1 MVHPPQ
7 RGISYGREMEATTG
21 LAEFIDRE
29 RLQIVA
35 EWETFA
41 RSLLPEATGMS
52 ELVLRDHADQILSA
66 IVEDMKT
73 LQSAGEQAEKSK
85 GRGSAQHL
93 GAIGKLHAVLRI
105 QFGFKLGQMVAEYRA
120 LRASVLRLWARGGSD
135 PAGVTRFNESID
147 EALTEA
153 VIAFTTTTEHFRD
166 QSLGI
171 LGHDLRNPL
180 SSVVMGA
187 TTLME
192 SSELSERNRSTAERM
207 LNSAQRMGRMIEDL
221 LDLTRTRFGDMIPIL
236 RAPID
241 LGPLCRQVV
250 SELEGHRPP
259 GQLTLVER
267 GDLRGS
273 WDSDRISQV
282 LSNLVWNAI
291 QHGKKASPIEVR
303 VSDHGDEVWLEVHN
317 EGPAIPDDV
326 QATLF
331 QPLVRHTRDV
341 QTRAGLGLGLYIASQ
356 VAVAHG
362 GTLTVSSSESTGTS
376 FTARLPRKTAA

>member
-1 MVHPPQ
+1 
-7 RGISYGREMEATTG
+7 MEVTIG
-21 LAEFIDRE
+21 LAEFIDTE

-66 IVEDMKT
+66 IVQDMNT
-73 LQSAGEQAEKSK
+73 RQSAAEQAEKSK
-85 GRGSAQHL
+85 GRGSAQQL

-120 LRASVLRLWARGGSD
+120 LRASVLRLWERGGND

-153 VIAFTTTTEHFRD
+153 VVAFTTTTEHFRD

-187 TTLME
+187 QALME
-192 SSELSERNRSTAERM
+192 STELNAQNRSTATRMFNSAERM
-207 LNSAQRMGRMIEDL
+207 SRMIEDL
-221 LDLTRTRFGDMIPIL
+221 LDLTRTRFGDLIPIV
-236 RAPID
+236 RAPMD
-241 LGPLCRQVV
+241 LAPLCRQIV
-250 SELEGHRPP
+250 SELAGHRPP
-259 GQLTLVER
+259 GQLKLVES

-282 LSNLVWNAI
+282 LSNLIWNAI
-291 QHGKKASPIEVR
+291 QHGNKVSPIEVS
-303 VSDHGDEVWLEVHN
+303 VTAHGEEVWLEVHN
-317 EGPAIPDDV
+317 EGSALPEDV

-331 QPLVRHTRDV
+331 QPMVRHTKDV
-341 QTRAGLGLGLYIASQ
+341 QSRSGLGLGLYIASQ

-362 GTLTVSSSESTGTS
+362 GTLTVSSSESAGTS
-376 FTARLPRKTAA
+376 FTARLPRQAFTVPKG

>member
-1 MVHPPQ
+1 
-7 RGISYGREMEATTG
+7 MEVTIG
-21 LAEFIDRE
+21 LAEFIDKE
-29 RLQIVA
+29 RRHIVA

-52 ELVLRDHADQILSA
+52 GLVLRDHADQILSA
-66 IVEDMKT
+66 IVQDMKT
-73 LQSAGEQAEKSK
+73 RQSAAEQAEKSK
-85 GRGSAQHL
+85 GRGSAQQL

-120 LRASVLRLWARGGSD
+120 LRASVLRLWEHGGND

-153 VIAFTTTTEHFRD
+153 VVAFTTTTEHFRD

-187 TTLME
+187 QLLME
-192 SSELSERNRSTAERM
+192 STELTEQNRSTATRMFNSAERM
-207 LNSAQRMGRMIEDL
+207 SRMIEDL
-221 LDLTRTRFGDMIPIL
+221 LDLTRTRFGDLIPIV
-236 RAPID
+236 RAPMD
-241 LGPLCRQVV
+241 LAPLCKQVV
-250 SELEGHRPP
+250 SELEGHRP
-259 GQLTLVER
+259 GQLTLVES

-291 QHGKKASPIEVR
+291 QHGKKTCPIEVS
-303 VSDHGDEVWLEVHN
+303 VIDHGEEVWLGVHN
-317 EGPAIPDDV
+317 EGPAIPEDV

-331 QPLVRHTRDV
+331 QPMMRHTKDV
-341 QTRAGLGLGLYIASQ
+341 QTRSGLGLGLYIASQ
-356 VAVAHG
+356 VVMAHG
-362 GTLTVSSSESTGTS
+362 GTLTVSSSESAGTS
-376 FTARLPRKTAA
+376 FTARLPRRAVILPKG